1 MSEFKA
7 EFEEGG
13 NPRYSLIEIV
23 DMINRRLRT
32 IRNQIKVQKGA
43 ESRGN
48 KVTRREDAEGIATT
62 AIDLIKLD
70 GQNGSWEVTFLPLR
84 HGSLALPR
92 GNMQDFRALHSSGGL
107 RFAGYSVREVR
118 IRCSADRVDL

>member
-7 EFEEGG
+7 ELEEGG
-13 NPRYSLIEIV
+13 NPRYALIEIV

-62 AIDLIKLD
+62 AIDLMKLD
-70 GQNGSWEVTFLPLR
+70 GQNGS
-84 HGSLALPR
+84 
-92 GNMQDFRALHSSGGL
+92 
-107 RFAGYSVREVR
+107 
-118 IRCSADRVDL
+118 